1 MSKMDLSQGCKDD
14 STCANQLVCQNSLT
28 KWGIKNKES
37 SQLIQKKKSI
47 FQLFKFSIFIYHKN
61 SQQSGIEGRYLNLIQ
76 AIYDSPT
83 VNMILN
89 SEKVKTFASR
99 SVRRPESPLILN
111 RRSQGLGGKKI
122 FFFLLYNILL
132 VLPYI
137 DMNLPWVYTC
147 SPS

>member
-1 MSKMDLSQGCKDD
+1 MCKSTGVLELINKMGNKKQRILSVD
-14 STCANQLVCQNSLT
+14 S
-28 KWGIKNKES
+28 E
-37 SQLIQKKKSI
+37 KKSI